1 MSGLRLVNISKSFGA
16 FKAIDGIDL
25 QAEDGE
31 FITLLGPS
39 GCGKTTTLRTVA
51 GFLAPDS
58 WEIYIKDRLVNA
70 VPPNRRNAGMC
81 FQSYALFPHMT
92 VFDNVRFGLR
102 MRRTPPKEA
111 HRRVEEALAMVELEE
126 LAGRKPSELS
136 GGQQQRVALARAV
149 VIEPDVLLFD
159 EPLSNL
165 DAKLRESVR
174 VEIRSLQKRLGIT
187 AVYVTHDQAEALVI
201 SDRVVV
207 MRGGKIEQ
215 VGNPFWVYEHPQ
227 TSFVAGFIGLANI
240 RRGTV
245 TKTDGT
251 AFTVTSDLGELLMR
265 GEDLAVGTR
274 VVFCFRPEDVD
285 LAGAESRNRV
295 RGKIDQQIFMGN
307 LTDLFVDVGGS
318 ILRAQM
324 RKGGTLRK
332 GDPVELAIPE
342 DAFRI
347 LEREGAV

>member
-1 MSGLRLVNISKSFGA
+1 MSGLRLVNVGKSFGDY
-16 FKAIDGIDL
+16 KAIDSIDL
-25 QAEDGE
+25 EVEDGE

-39 GCGKTTTLRTVA
+39 GCGKTTTLRTIA
-51 GFLAPDS
+51 GFYTPDS
-58 WEIYIKDRLVNA
+58 GEIYIKDRLVNTL
-70 VPPNRRNAGMC
+70 PPNRRNAGMC

-102 MRRTPPKEA
+102 MRRTPPKEQQ
-111 HRRVEEALAMVELEE
+111 RRVEEALAMVELEE

-174 VEIRSLQKRLGIT
+174 VEIRNLQRRLGIT
-187 AVYVTHDQAEALVI
+187 SIYVTHDQAEALVI

-207 MRGGKIEQ
+207 MSRGKIEQ
-215 VGNPFWVYEHPQ
+215 VGDPFWVYDHPA

-240 RRGTV
+240 RRGAV
-245 TKTDGT
+245 TAADGT
-251 AFTVTSDLGELLMR
+251 VVTVRSDFGDITMRDDELS
-265 GEDLAVGTR
+265 VGSEI
-274 VVFCFRPEDVD
+274 VFCFRPEDVIVSGP
-285 LAGAESRNRV
+285 AGPNRV
-295 RGKIDQQIFMGN
+295 RGIIDQAIFMGN

-318 ILRAQM
+318 LVRAQM
-324 RKGGTLRK
+324 RKGGNFKK
-332 GDPVELAIPE
+332 GDPIEISIPE

-347 LEREGAV
+347 LERDIGT